1 MKRGDKSEARKIFDK
16 IRTDHL
22 ISYPVTELSKIFN
35 LHETHISIML
45 SKRIKTMV
53 KQKPIIRHD
62 IDYNTDT
69 GYEVNA
75 LELGMHKGEWLN
87 SKERNYLK
95 QIRYNEFK
103 I

>member
-22 ISYPVTELSKIFN
+22 ISYSVTELSKIFN
-35 LHETHISIML
+35 LHETHISILL
-45 SKRIKTMV
+45 SKRIKTMI

-69 GYEVNA
+69 GYENKA
-75 LELGMHKGEWLN
+75 LKNNEWIGEWSD
-87 SKERNYLK
+87 SKERAYIK
-95 QIRYNEFK
+95 FMK
-103 I
+103 